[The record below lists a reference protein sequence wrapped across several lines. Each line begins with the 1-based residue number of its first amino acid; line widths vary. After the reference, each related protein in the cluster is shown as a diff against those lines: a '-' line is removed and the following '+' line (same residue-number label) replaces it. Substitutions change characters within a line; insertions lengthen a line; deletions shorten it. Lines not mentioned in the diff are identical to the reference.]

1 MLGRTGLAVPRLG
14 FGCGAVGGL
23 MVRGD
28 AAEQVRAVGR
38 ALEAGIRYFDTAP
51 SYGDGRSEEN
61 LGRALAG
68 LEAGRHA
75 LIGTKVWLG
84 DDDLDRP
91 AVAVR
96 RSLETSLRRLGRDRV
111 DLFQLH
117 NPVREG
123 EGGLPYPLVLGEV
136 ADAMR
141 RMVDDGFAAHIG
153 FTGLGDTDA
162 VHRTLAEGPFET
174 VQAYFNAVNPSG
186 GYAGATSGEQD
197 FRGLTTRAVDEGVGV
212 INIRVYAAGALTA
225 DLKRHP
231 NASRVEGSLAGGGY
245 AEDVARSAALARIAS
260 EEGPESGL
268 ELGLRFALT
277 SPGVSVVGLS
287 SIEHLDAALRWER
300 RGPLDQRVVTRVVQL
315 ARAA

>member
-1 MLGRTGLAVPRLG
+1 
-14 FGCGAVGGL
+14 

-96 RSLETSLRRLGRDRV
+96 RSPGTSLRRPGRDRGG
-111 DLFQLH
+111 
-117 NPVREG
+117 PVPPDHPVPQG
-123 EGGLPYPLVLGEV
+123 E
-136 ADAMR
+136 
-141 RMVDDGFAAHIG
+141 
-153 FTGLGDTDA
+153 
-162 VHRTLAEGPFET
+162 
-174 VQAYFNAVNPSG
+174 
-186 GYAGATSGEQD
+186 
-197 FRGLTTRAVDEGVGV
+197 
-212 INIRVYAAGALTA
+212 AGALTA